1 LEKQPTPL
9 VAAPSSVV
17 AARIPSSWIEGIA
30 HLDHHR
36 PPTDVLSHR
45 WRQFLGDC
53 NNFLASSELWAER
66 AAALG
71 WDAVTL
77 FGCRRHRPLVHLGG
91 TGLLWA
97 INGGRILELHGG
109 WAVFELPPNGSQR
122 IFDRRRVDAANATL
136 PWRFNLG
143 PPKVSQAI

>member
-1 LEKQPTPL
+1 MGCCGL
-9 VAAPSSVV
+9 VRLPPPS
-17 AARIPSSWIEGIA
+17 
-30 HLDHHR
+30 HQ
-36 PPTDVLSHR
+36 

-53 NNFLASSELWAER
+53 NNFLASSEHWAER

-77 FGCRRHRPLVHLGG
+77 FGCRRDRPLVHLGG

-97 INGGRILELHGG
+97 INGGRILELHRD
-109 WAVFELPPNGSQR
+109 WADFELPPNGSR
-122 IFDRRRVDAANATL
+122 RVFDRRRLDAANATL

-143 PPKVSQAI
+143 PSKVSQAI